1 MARWLKWLSIPVAI
15 YAMFLGFIFGA
26 MRTPPEQFA
35 SIMAKLPGPTM
46 YAIPFPPMWN
56 IARAGRL
63 EPGSLA
69 PDFQLETFDRSDRV
83 RLSEHR
89 GVRPVVLVFGSYT

>member
-1 MARWLKWLSIPVAI
+1 MRWFKWLSIPVAI
-15 YAMFLGFIFGA
+15 YAVFLAFLFGA

-35 SIMAKLPGPTM
+35 SIMAKLPPFAM
-46 YAIPFPPMWN
+46 YVVPFPPLWN
-56 IARAGRL
+56 LARAGKL
-63 EPGSLA
+63 EPGALA
-69 PDFQLETFDRSDRV
+69 PDFDLETFDRRDRV